1 MIGKVGR
8 DMSQM
13 GAASMKHL
21 GWACCTRGPVPVL
34 YYSIILAL
42 PKLWHILNVSNICG
56 RKNPS

>member
-13 GAASMKHL
+13 GAASMKQL

-34 YYSIILAL
+34 YHIGTTKTVAHSECF
-42 PKLWHILNVSNICG
+42 KHLW
-56 RKNPS
+56 